1 MRIDE
6 LNNNHLIADEGK
18 VLRRLSDGWIAGKE
32 IVLGYT
38 YFLNNIQLSEP
49 LLELP
54 EHYEEI
60 DEPQT
65 GETVLLD
72 ENIIMEEESIEVDP
86 LSLEEETEAPVQAQ
100 PKRRITI
107 DDYLALEKKVNQ
119 LLNLK

>member
-1 MRIDE
+1 MKTDE

-38 YFLNNIQLSEP
+38 YFLNNIQLPEP

-65 GETVLLD
+65 GKTVLLD
-72 ENIIMEEESIEVDP
+72 ENIIMEEESIEVTP
-86 LSLEEETEAPVQAQ
+86 LSFEDEIEAPVKLL

-107 DDYLALEKKVNQ
+107 DDYLALEEKVNQ
-119 LLNLK
+119 LLNSK